1 MNYTY
6 NHMNVETAISNEPI
20 TPSAAFP
27 SCQAHDPD
35 HRWRAMVTFRFNA
48 VFFATEQCGKNLG
61 TCEENLGRCQ
71 KMWENL
77 GKTWKI

>member
-48 VFFATEQCGKNLG
+48 VFLRRNNVE
-61 TCEENLGRCQ
+61 
-71 KMWENL
+71 
-77 GKTWKI
+77 KTWEHVRKT

>member
-1 MNYTY
+1 MN
-6 NHMNVETAISNEPI
+6 HVNVETAISNEPI

-35 HRWRAMVTFRFNA
+35 HRRASDGNVSVQS
-48 VFFATEQCGKNLG
+48 VFFDGSIWKNLG
-61 TCEENLGRCQ
+61 TCEGNLGRCQ
-71 KMWENL
+71 KMWENV